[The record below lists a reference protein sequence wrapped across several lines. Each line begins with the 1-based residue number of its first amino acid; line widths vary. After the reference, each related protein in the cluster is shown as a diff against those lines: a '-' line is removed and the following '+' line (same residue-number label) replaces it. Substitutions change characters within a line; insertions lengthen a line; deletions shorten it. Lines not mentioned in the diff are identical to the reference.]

1 MVLCEPWVKFMSL
14 MSQRIGSLVCGLRVS
29 AWCYWELQKA
39 SRMLWKSAGSMGF
52 GTPISPLTPRPT
64 FLLPPSPRLTVLS
77 RVHLL
82 RNLNQVA
89 FLPGVESVARLHPN
103 IYSSD
108 LLWCKVFWGSLL
120 EPCGVSVEYSL
131 SSSLTSGT
139 ERCSSLPR
147 ATQLHGRILSWDS
160 GFIG

>member
-1 MVLCEPWVKFMSL
+1 MAYMFLHGA
-14 MSQRIGSLVCGLRVS
+14 IGSYRKPVECSGKVQAAWGL
-29 AWCYWELQKA
+29 A
-39 SRMLWKSAGSMGF
+39 
-52 GTPISPLTPRPT
+52 
-64 FLLPPSPRLTVLS
+64 PPSPLSLPAPLFSSPPPTVLS

-147 ATQLHGRILSWDS
+147 ATQLHGRILS
-160 GFIG
+160 